1 MKLKLF
7 YIILLVL
14 IILSFYQPIVNEIQT
29 NPLVST
35 STSTKTTINTT
46 SYTTSLT
53 KTETFF
59 NIISS
64 TSSLID
70 RTRVITTTTTSY
82 WITPQAFTTKAR
94 EKSNIALNLLE
105 GQILKID
112 AFGTMSKIEIFYLGK
127 ELVYEEIVFEPDLY
141 NYFEPEI
148 YRDASIQYEVKN
160 SGRHIIRF
168 TVELNQPNYDENR
181 MWGKAEVTLLIESKN
196 VYTTTIT
203 TYNESIVTA
212 EQVLLY
218 TITLTESSSEA
229 ITVET
234 EQSMTYN
241 LIQSSMFNYILV
253 SILIVIGIIIVI
265 ILLYYLRK
273 QRP

>member
-14 IILSFYQPIVNEIQT
+14 MILSFYQPLVDEIQT

-35 STSTKTTINTT
+35 STSTKTTIETT
-46 SYTTSLT
+46 SDKTSLT
-53 KTETFF
+53 KTEMFY

-64 TSSLID
+64 TSSLIE

-112 AFGTMSKIEIFYLGK
+112 AFGTMSKIEIFYQGK

-148 YRDASIQYEVKN
+148 YRDISIQYEVKN
-160 SGRHIIRF
+160 SGRHTIRL

-181 MWGKAEVTLLIESKN
+181 MWGKAEVTLLIESET

-212 EQVLLY
+212 EQILLY
-218 TITLTESSSEA
+218 TITLEEASSESM
-229 ITVET
+229 TVET
-234 EQSMTYN
+234 EQPMTYN
-241 LIQSSMFNYILV
+241 LIQSPMLNYILV

-265 ILLYYLRK
+265 ILLYYLK
-273 QRP
+273 KRP